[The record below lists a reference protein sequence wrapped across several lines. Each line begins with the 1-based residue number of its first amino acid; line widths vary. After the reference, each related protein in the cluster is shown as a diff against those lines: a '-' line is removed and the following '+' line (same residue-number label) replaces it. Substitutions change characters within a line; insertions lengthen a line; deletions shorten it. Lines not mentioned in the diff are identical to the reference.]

1 MMPESKVRQTTVMKG
16 MKMPRAALF
25 VLLVM
30 FLAFPVLGQDRVEMS
45 SPVIRTTVDD
55 IILSVDFTGFS
66 SGNSYRLGFGAA
78 KGQVKARLQLV
89 KGTED
94 VPIPMMDFVQ
104 GHTDTWWSVPE
115 ISARGWSLEGANLPN
130 ADERLTLRVMIAR
143 ADAKEITKVY
153 LLISRDYGGG
163 LWYLED
169 GVEMD
174 QSMW

>member
-1 MMPESKVRQTTVMKG
+1 MKG
-16 MKMPRAALF
+16 IKMPRVALF
-25 VLLVM
+25 VFLVV
-30 FLAFPVLGQDRVEMS
+30 FLTFPALGQERVEMT

-55 IILSVDFTGFS
+55 IILSVDLSGFS

-78 KGQVKARLQLV
+78 KGQIKARLQLV

-94 VPIPMMDFVQ
+94 VPVPMMDFVQ
-104 GHTDTWWSVPE
+104 GHTSSWWEVPE
-115 ISARGWSLEGANLPN
+115 IPARGWSLEGANLPK
-130 ADERLTLRVMIAR
+130 AGERLTFRVMISR
-143 ADAKEITKVY
+143 ADAKEITKIY
-153 LLISRDYGGG
+153 LLISRSYGPD

>member
-1 MMPESKVRQTTVMKG
+1 MKG
-16 MKMPRAALF
+16 ITMPRVARF
-25 VLLVM
+25 VLFVM
-30 FLAFPVLGQDRVEMS
+30 FLTFPVLGQDRVTMT

-55 IILSVDFTGFS
+55 IILSVDLTDFTA
-66 SGNSYRLGFGAA
+66 GNSYRLGFGAA
-78 KGQVKARLQLV
+78 KGQIKARLQLV

-94 VPIPMMDFVQ
+94 VPVPQVDFVQ
-104 GHTDTWWSVPE
+104 GHTSSWWEVPQISV
-115 ISARGWSLEGANLPN
+115 RGWSLEGANLPKPG
-130 ADERLTLRVMIAR
+130 EQLTFRVMISR

-153 LLISRDYGGG
+153 LLISRSYGPD

>member
-1 MMPESKVRQTTVMKG
+1 MKG
-16 MKMPRAALF
+16 MKMPRVALF
-25 VLLVM
+25 GLLAM
-30 FLAFPVLGQDRVEMS
+30 FLTFPALGQDRVTMS

-55 IILSVDFTGFS
+55 IILSVDLTDFS
-66 SGNSYRLGFGAA
+66 AGNSYRLGFGAA
-78 KGQVKARLQLV
+78 KGPIKARLQLV

-104 GHTDTWWSVPE
+104 GHTSSWWEVPQ
-115 ISARGWSLEGANLPN
+115 ISARGWSLKGDNLPGPG
-130 ADERLTLRVMIAR
+130 ERLTFRVMISR

-153 LLISRDYGGG
+153 LLISRSYGPE

>member
-1 MMPESKVRQTTVMKG
+1 
-16 MKMPRAALF
+16 MPRVALF
-25 VLLVM
+25 ILLVM
-30 FLAFPVLGQDRVEMS
+30 FLILPVLGQDRVSIS

-55 IILSVDFTGFS
+55 IILSVELSDFQA
-66 SGNSYRLGFGAA
+66 GNSYRLGFGAA
-78 KGQVKARLQLV
+78 KGEIKARLQLV

-94 VPIPMMDFVQ
+94 VPIPQTDFVQ
-104 GHTDTWWSVPE
+104 GHTDSWWSVPQ
-115 ISARGWSLEGANLPN
+115 ISVRGWSLEGANLPK
-130 ADERLTLRVMIAR
+130 AGERLTFRVMISR

-153 LLISRDYGGG
+153 LLIARDYGSG

>member
-1 MMPESKVRQTTVMKG
+1 MKG
-16 MKMPRAALF
+16 MKMPRVALF
-25 VLLVM
+25 VLFVM
-30 FLAFPVLGQDRVEMS
+30 FLTFPVLGQDRVTMT

-55 IILSVDFTGFS
+55 IILSVDLTDFT

-89 KGTED
+89 KGTEE
-94 VPIPMMDFVQ
+94 VPTPQMDFVQ
-104 GHTDTWWSVPE
+104 GHTSSWWEVPQISV
-115 ISARGWSLEGANLPN
+115 RGWSLEGANLPD
-130 ADERLTLRVMIAR
+130 AGERLTFRVMISR

-153 LLISRDYGGG
+153 LLVSRSYGPE

>member
-1 MMPESKVRQTTVMKG
+1 MKG
-16 MKMPRAALF
+16 MKMPRVALF
-25 VLLVM
+25 VLFVM
-30 FLAFPVLGQDRVEMS
+30 FLTFPVLGQDRVTMT

-55 IILSVDFTGFS
+55 IILSVDLTDFT

-89 KGTED
+89 KGTEE
-94 VPIPMMDFVQ
+94 VPTPQMDFVQ
-104 GHTDTWWSVPE
+104 GHTSSWWEVPQ
-115 ISARGWSLEGANLPN
+115 ISARGWSLEGANLPD
-130 ADERLTLRVMIAR
+130 AGERLTFRVMISR

-153 LLISRDYGGG
+153 LLVSRSYGPE

>member
-1 MMPESKVRQTTVMKG
+1 MKG
-16 MKMPRAALF
+16 ITMPRVARF
-25 VLLVM
+25 VLFVM
-30 FLAFPVLGQDRVEMS
+30 FLTFPVLGQDRVTMT

-55 IILSVDFTGFS
+55 IILSVDLTDFTA
-66 SGNSYRLGFGAA
+66 GNSYRLGFGAA
-78 KGQVKARLQLV
+78 KGQIKARLQLV

-94 VPIPMMDFVQ
+94 VPVPQVDFVQ
-104 GHTDTWWSVPE
+104 GHTSSWWEVPQISV
-115 ISARGWSLEGANLPN
+115 RGWSLEGANLPEPG
-130 ADERLTLRVMIAR
+130 ERLTFRVMISR

-153 LLISRDYGGG
+153 LLISRSYGPD

>member
-1 MMPESKVRQTTVMKG
+1 MKG
-16 MKMPRAALF
+16 MKMPRVALF
-25 VLLVM
+25 ILLVM
-30 FLAFPVLGQDRVEMS
+30 FLTFPVLGQDRVTMS

-55 IILSVDFTGFS
+55 IILSVDLTDFS

-78 KGQVKARLQLV
+78 KGQIKARLQLV

-94 VPIPMMDFVQ
+94 VPIPQMDFVQ
-104 GHTDTWWSVPE
+104 GHTSSWWEVPE
-115 ISARGWSLEGANLPN
+115 ISARGWSLEGANLPK
-130 ADERLTLRVMIAR
+130 AGERLTFRVMIAR
-143 ADAKEITKVY
+143 PDAKEITKVY

>member
-1 MMPESKVRQTTVMKG
+1 MKG
-16 MKMPRAALF
+16 MKMPRVALF
-25 VLLVM
+25 VLLVV
-30 FLAFPVLGQDRVEMS
+30 FLTFPAVGQERVEMT

-66 SGNSYRLGFGAA
+66 AGNSYRLGFGVA
-78 KGQVKARLQLV
+78 KGKIPARLQLV

-94 VPIPMMDFVQ
+94 MPVSQMDFVQ
-104 GHTDTWWSVPE
+104 GHTSSWWEVPQISV
-115 ISARGWSLEGANLPN
+115 RGWSLEGANLPKP
-130 ADERLTLRVMIAR
+130 DERVTFRVMISR
-143 ADAKEITKVY
+143 ADAKEITKIY
-153 LLISRDYGGG
+153 LLISRNYGPD

>member
-1 MMPESKVRQTTVMKG
+1 MMPKNKVCQAPVVKG
-16 MKMPRAALF
+16 MKMPRVALF

-30 FLAFPVLGQDRVEMS
+30 FLTFPGLGQERVEMT

-66 SGNSYRLGFGAA
+66 AGNSYRLGFGAA
-78 KGQVKARLQLV
+78 KGQIKARLQLV

-94 VPIPMMDFVQ
+94 VPIPQMDFVQ
-104 GHTDTWWSVPE
+104 GHTSSWWEVPQISV
-115 ISARGWSLEGANLPN
+115 RGWSLEGPNLPKTG
-130 ADERLTLRVMIAR
+130 ERITFRVMISR
-143 ADAKEITKVY
+143 ADAKEISKVY
-153 LLISRDYGGG
+153 LLISRSYGPD

>member
-1 MMPESKVRQTTVMKG
+1 MKG
-16 MKMPRAALF
+16 MKMPRVALF
-25 VLLVM
+25 ILLVM
-30 FLAFPVLGQDRVEMS
+30 FLTFPVLGQRVEMS

-55 IILSVDFTGFS
+55 IILSVDFTGFT
-66 SGNSYRLGFGAA
+66 SGNSYRIGFGAA

-94 VPIPMMDFVQ
+94 VPIPQMEFDQ
-104 GHTDTWWSVPE
+104 GHTDSWWSVPK
-115 ISARGWSLEGANLPN
+115 ISARGWSLEGADLPK
-130 ADERLTLRVMIAR
+130 AGERLTFRVMIAR
-143 ADAKEITKVY
+143 ADAKEISKVY
-153 LLISRDYGGG
+153 LLISRDYGGD